1 MVLEVSGGAVGVVL
15 AETNGG
21 GPPGH
26 LVSSASVSRFGG
38 SQKSIFFAP
47 KAHLQPSAK
56 DGLGVL
62 DFEVS
67 A

>member
-38 SQKSIFFAP
+38 SQKSILSGKFCKNLKVP
-47 KAHLQPSAK
+47 PMGKP
-56 DGLGVL
+56 
-62 DFEVS
+62 
-67 A
+67 